1 MATKKKLPI
10 KKSVKK
16 TVAAKAKPPAAKKL
30 PQKSAKLAAKVTP
43 PKPAVKAPLVASKKV
58 LAQAKGNKPTA
69 NATELKRMM
78 LERKVAPKAIAFS
91 LDEVR
96 EIAKKNEHQIES
108 TAKTGKSTKSSET
121 AKQAANTGTLN
132 HPAKPHKPN
141 HVKAASLAD
150 ILGFNPKKGKPRA
163 AMIDEKM
170 RFSVRRLLIRRGAL
184 QFFHLRAK
192 ERVRIKTVQRHPLGD
207 LRLQKKIDE
216 LRGQLGLA

>member
-10 KKSVKK
+10 KKFAKK

-43 PKPAVKAPLVASKKV
+43 PKPAVKPPLVASKKV

-96 EIAKKNEHQIES
+96 EIAKKNEHQIENV
-108 TAKTGKSTKSSET
+108 AKTGKSTKSSET
-121 AKQAANTGTLN
+121 ANQAANTGTLN
-132 HPAKPHKPN
+132 HPAKPRKPN

-150 ILGFNPKKGKPRA
+150 ILGFNPKKVSP
-163 AMIDEKM
+163 
-170 RFSVRRLLIRRGAL
+170 VR
-184 QFFHLRAK
+184 
-192 ERVRIKTVQRHPLGD
+192 P
-207 LRLQKKIDE
+207 
-216 LRGQLGLA
+216 